1 MGGVEQVET
10 SKTYEDVGTEPP
22 WQRMWLGTAE
32 ARISLASLTSRRWA
46 EAEHLGQSFDVI

>member
-46 EAEHLGQSFDVI
+46 EAEHWGQSFDLI